1 MKHREHIRVKWRWR
15 AGLSPSSGSLPAL
28 PDHKDVW
35 SSFDPDLYLPSSSSS
50 ESFAFA
56 LLLQR
61 EAIIGLVT
69 SITLKDNTEPNPV
82 KTVARQT
89 SFEEVDSGHLCRVD
103 AVVSLPVYSST
114 RVSGL
119 CGRILSLMIQLS
131 KMGQLRLTK
140 VPCLVSSPPCPLYI
154 RIHGA
159 GTYARRLTNIN
170 GYSSC
175 KSRVNYS

>member
-15 AGLSPSSGSLPAL
+15 AGLSPSPGSLPAL

-35 SSFDPDLYLPSSSSS
+35 SSIDPDLYLPSSSSS

-69 SITLKDNTEPNPV
+69 SITLKDNTEPNPLSS
-82 KTVARQT
+82 R
-89 SFEEVDSGHLCRVD
+89 CRGISP
-103 AVVSLPVYSST
+103 SLLIYSCVGALWSHSESHDT
-114 RVSGL
+114 
-119 CGRILSLMIQLS
+119 
-131 KMGQLRLTK
+131 T
-140 VPCLVSSPPCPLYI
+140 PCPLYI

-159 GTYARRLTNIN
+159 GTYARR
-170 GYSSC
+170 S
-175 KSRVNYS
+175 